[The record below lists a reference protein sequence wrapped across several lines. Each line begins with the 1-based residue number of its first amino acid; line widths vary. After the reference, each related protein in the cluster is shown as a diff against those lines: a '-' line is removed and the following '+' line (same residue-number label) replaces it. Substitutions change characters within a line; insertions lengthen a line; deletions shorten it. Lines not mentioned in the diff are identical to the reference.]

1 MGRRVVVAFVVAL
14 ALMVVP
20 VGTAAADG
28 HGRHH
33 GGPRPFPPQ
42 LAAKLQGAI
51 QLAQQGYDAPGIAVA
66 VHQPGVGDLTVTAGH
81 ADIAS
86 NTPVTPATHFR
97 IGSVTKTFTAT
108 VILQLVQ
115 EHRLSLSK
123 DIDQWFPQL
132 PYAEQITIRDLLD
145 MHSGIFD
152 EGGGTSSLT
161 TAANANPT
169 ASWTIDQIV
178 AFAIEDGSKPPGTP
192 GYSDTNYAMLAAI
205 AAAVTHTPYPK
216 LLERTI
222 LHPLHLDHTSFPTTS
237 MTMPSPAATPY
248 VVGLPNGNPAN
259 PIVVVAKTLNPSVL
273 GGAGAMI
280 STLPDIERWSRAF
293 GSGELLS
300 PTMRRVRLQLQSLP
314 GVGPFV
320 GLPGFTNGTQY
331 PATYGLGIAEVDNFV
346 GHNGIF
352 GGFTSESWYDPAT
365 GASIA
370 ILLNSQIFET
380 NAKGTTIIGYLGVPD
395 ALFTSLAQILQRQT

>member
-1 MGRRVVVAFVVAL
+1 MGRRVVVALVVAFAL
-14 ALMVVP
+14 ALVP

-28 HGRHH
+28 HGRRHD
-33 GGPRPFPPQ
+33 GSRPFPPAI
-42 LAAKLQGAI
+42 AAKLQAAI
-51 QLAQQGYDAPGIAVA
+51 QLAQQGYAVPGLAVA
-66 VHQPGVGDLTVTAGH
+66 VHQPGVGDLRVTAGR

-115 EHRLSLSK
+115 EHELSLSK

-161 TAANANPT
+161 TAANVHPT
-169 ASWTIDQIV
+169 ASWTVDQIV
-178 AFAIEDGSKPPGTP
+178 AFAIKDGSQPPGTP

-205 AAAVTHTPYPK
+205 AASVTHTPYPK
-216 LLERTI
+216 LLERKI
-222 LHPLHLDHTSFPTTS
+222 LRPLHLDHTSFPTTS
-237 MTMPSPAATPY
+237 MTIPNPAATPY
-248 VVGLPNGNPAN
+248 IVGLPNGKPTHPA
-259 PIVVVAKTLNPSVL
+259 VEVAKTLNPSVL

-280 STLPDIERWSRAF
+280 STLPDIERWARAF
-293 GSGELLS
+293 DGDALLS
-300 PTMRRVRLQLQSLP
+300 PKMRTVRHQLASLP
-314 GVGPFV
+314 AVGPFV
-320 GLPGFTNGTQY
+320 GLPGFTNGTEF
-331 PATYGLGIAEVDNFV
+331 PVTYGLGIAQADNFL

-352 GGFTSESWYDPAT
+352 GGFTSEAWFDPAT
-365 GASIA
+365 GASVVA
-370 ILLNSQIFET
+370 LFNSQVFET
-380 NAKGTTIIGYLGVPD
+380 VGGQITAYIDVPD
-395 ALFTSLAQILQRQT
+395 ALFISLAEILQGQV